1 MKQLNFQSFKQIFAG
16 ILRDK
21 TMKGKMYILKY
32 NDYTILV
39 KIKKSKSQKVITLI
53 I

>member
-21 TMKGKMYILKY
+21 TMKGKIYTLKYIDYILGEK
-32 NDYTILV
+32 L
-39 KIKKSKSQKVITLI
+39 SSQKVKTLI